1 MVDLFQFEKIDN
13 KGSSQIRKAYLKTN
27 REKKKTK
34 PQNIQIL
41 DIEEF

>member
-13 KGSSQIRKAYLKTN
+13 KGSSQIRKDYLKT
-27 REKKKTK
+27 EKKKTK
-34 PQNIQIL
+34 LQNIQIL